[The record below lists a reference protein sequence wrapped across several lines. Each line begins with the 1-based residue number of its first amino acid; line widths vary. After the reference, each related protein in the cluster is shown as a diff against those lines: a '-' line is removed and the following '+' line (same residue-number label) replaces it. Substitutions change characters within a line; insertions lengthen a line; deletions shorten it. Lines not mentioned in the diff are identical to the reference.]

1 MIVDRDTTLC
11 ISIAARPSNI
21 GAAVHSAGYAALG
34 LNFIYCPRRPTDL
47 RSAIAGV
54 RALGIRG
61 CSVSM
66 PFKRDVV
73 PFLDMLSDEARTV
86 AAVNTIV
93 NDAGVLTGYN
103 TDVDSVAWALTRHGA
118 TGRRALVLGAG
129 GMARACITAVRQA
142 GMESVIACRSAAAIA
157 DLQVTTEP
165 WASREHVPADV
176 LINATPVGMTPD
188 DASMPIPAED
198 LDRFTLV
205 IDAVAMPAET
215 RLIRE
220 ARSRGI
226 PVVTGQ
232 DLALRQA
239 MRQFTLYT
247 GVAAPEAAMAAALTR
262 VVGTVA

>member
-1 MIVDRDTTLC
+1 MILDRQTTLC

-21 GAAVHSAGYAALG
+21 GASVHNAGYAAAG
-34 LNFIYCPRRPTDL
+34 LNFIYCPRQATDAAA
-47 RSAIAGV
+47 AIAAV
-54 RALGIRG
+54 RALAIRG

-66 PFKRDVV
+66 PFKRDVI
-73 PFLDMLSDEARTV
+73 PLLDQVSDEARIV
-86 AAVNTIV
+86 GAVNTIV

-103 TDVDSVAWALTRHGA
+103 TDVDSVAWALAGHGA
-118 TGRRALVLGAG
+118 SGGRALVLGAG
-129 GMARACITAVRQA
+129 GMARACITAVRRA
-142 GMESVIACRSAAAIA
+142 GKEPVVACRSAAPLA

-165 WASREHVPADV
+165 WASRERVPADV

-188 DASMPIPAED
+188 DASMPIPAEH
-198 LDRFTLV
+198 LDRFTLI

-226 PVVTGQ
+226 PVVTGH